1 MKTIHCIGIV
11 LFILLGAVGISHG
24 EEILHKKTCKEHPM
38 LSGPCFKVRGRMFY
52 SNGTPS
58 MRIWPVGTKR
68 ILGISESRFY
78 LDDYGNI
85 PDELVH
91 KLSWETVMYADF
103 KVCPFTNDQPG
114 VMRFVCVQSAD
125 NIKIRKWK

>member
-1 MKTIHCIGIV
+1 
-11 LFILLGAVGISHG
+11 
-24 EEILHKKTCKEHPM
+24 
-38 LSGPCFKVRGRMFY
+38 
-52 SNGTPS
+52 

-103 KVCPFTNDQPG
+103 RVCPFTNDQPG